1 MSCSALVSSEG
12 GEQSNASF
20 CNASGQQLGAS
31 GSLPLRAVPHDFDV
45 SKLSRGGPVNGGGMH
60 PHPTMP
66 DKLVTASGAVI
77 TRPKSKQQSKK
88 HR

>member
-12 GEQSNASF
+12 GEQSNTSF
-20 CNASGQQLGAS
+20 CNASGPIPTS
-31 GSLPLRAVPHDFDV
+31 GTMPLRGATDADA
-45 SKLSRGGPVNGGGMH
+45 SKLARVGPVTGGGMH
-60 PHPTMP
+60 PHPTIP

-88 HR
+88 HRQ